1 MHINYISGMQYII
14 TKKGEQNFNVWST
27 RDYDIVWVS
36 SWDGCCIF
44 GTSPSSRHDR
54 QKGVIW
60 YMI

>member
-1 MHINYISGMQYII
+1 MQYII
-14 TKKGEQNFNVWST
+14 TKKGEQNFNVWNA
-27 RDYDIVWVS
+27 RDFNIVRVS

-60 YMI
+60 YEPY